1 MIYISHKSVIVDYG
15 SVLMSPTTPVFLF
28 FSFFFFWIGEM
39 LWLIHGKIE
48 FFVISATINHI
59 NKHILKVIL
68 CFQYY
73 NILLNFSFWKCD
85 DISYKKGEN
94 LWLKVSFYFFHKK
107 KKKKNLLIYSFYK
120 VEKNVETVYDY
131 RHDSYYRS

>member
-1 MIYISHKSVIVDYG
+1 
-15 SVLMSPTTPVFLF
+15 
-28 FSFFFFWIGEM
+28 M

-107 KKKKNLLIYSFYK
+107 KKKLLIYSFYK